1 MREAQE
7 QRTPRAIGMK
17 LQEVHNRIRG
27 LLAQLSL
34 EVKGA
39 SAMGQTDIHRLSE
52 IVVHPVLKITLKLP
66 ALRNLNA
73 QERQNFP
80 GIDLGDSQ
88 AGVGIQV
95 TASADAS
102 KIRDTIK
109 KCIRHGIYET
119 YPHLRFFVLT
129 EKQSTYGLDLEA
141 DLDGKMTFD
150 PRADVLDYTD
160 ILRIVS
166 TLGAAEAATVAQAL
180 EVDLGLQP
188 PGQAPPTEISG
199 QEPGWLNLLPVTF
212 PSRMYLGELIPEARP
227 KRHARKRDARYFAKK
242 HLGNQGLRFS
252 SDWTVYGGQVI
263 TFHDLSQRDLPLA
276 QLVDAGTVTELAT
289 GEYHDID
296 HNYQRAFKGLL
307 RWCLQ
312 QLLFQRKVFWQHEE
326 RLFCFG
332 PSSDGDL
339 KRYVSWADKKNATR
353 EVFKRVPKRDTP
365 DETYHCKHLAFR
377 AAFHALGPRW
387 YASLKPEWFF
397 SFDGYRRWA
406 WGAERINFLKR
417 KEKNQ
422 TVFNHVKF
430 LAHFLRRQAYPNLFR
445 EAYPFLTFGRLE
457 SLRGLPEFNDDAWR
471 SDEAGATGSEL
482 VDPEGLIPLE
492 LEDV

>member
-1 MREAQE
+1 MRIQE
-7 QRTPRAIGMK
+7 
-17 LQEVHNRIRG
+17 LHNRIRG
-27 LLAQLSL
+27 RLAQLSL

-39 SAMGQTDIHRLSE
+39 AAMGQTDIHRLAE
-52 IVVHPVLKITLKLP
+52 IIVHPVLKITLKLP
-66 ALRNLNA
+66 GLRNLNA

-80 GIDLGDSQ
+80 GIDLGDPQ

-95 TASADAS
+95 TARADAS

-129 EKQSTYGLDLEA
+129 EKQSTYRLDLEA
-141 DLDGKMTFD
+141 DLDGNVEFD
-150 PRADVLDYTD
+150 PQVDVLDYTD

-166 TLGAAEAATVAQAL
+166 TLGAEEASPVAQAL
-180 EVDLGLQP
+180 EADFGLHP
-188 PGQAPPTEISG
+188 PWQGPAAEDSG

-227 KRHARKRDARYFAKK
+227 RRHAWKGGARGFAKK
-242 HLGNQGLRFS
+242 HLGDQGLRFS

-276 QLVDAGTVTELAT
+276 QLVDAGTVAELTT
-289 GEYHDID
+289 GEYYDID
-296 HNYQRAFKGLL
+296 NNYHRAFNSLL

-312 QLLFQRKVFWQHEE
+312 QLLYQRGVLWQHEE
-326 RLFCFG
+326 RLFFFG
-332 PSSDGDL
+332 PPSDGGP
-339 KRYVSWADKKNATR
+339 KRFESWADKKTATR
-353 EVFKRVPKRDTP
+353 EVFKRVPKRDAP
-365 DETYHCKHLAFR
+365 DDTYYCKHLAFR
-377 AAFHALGPRW
+377 AAFHAIGSRW

-397 SFDGYRRWA
+397 SFDGYRRWV
-406 WGAERINFLKR
+406 WGAEKIDYLKR

-430 LAHFLRRQAYPNLFR
+430 LAHFLQREAHPDLFR
-445 EAYPFLTFGRLE
+445 EAYPFLTFGRLA

-471 SDEAGATGSEL
+471 SDEAGATRSKL
-482 VDPEGLIPLE
+482 VDPEGVIPLE
-492 LEDV
+492 LEDA